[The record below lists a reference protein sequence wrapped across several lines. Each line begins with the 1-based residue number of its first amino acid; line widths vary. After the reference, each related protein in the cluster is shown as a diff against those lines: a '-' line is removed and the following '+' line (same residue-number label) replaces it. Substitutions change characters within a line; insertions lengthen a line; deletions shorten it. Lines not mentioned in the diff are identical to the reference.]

1 MKAILSFV
9 AILFVAA
16 GYSQSIKSD
25 VYAWKNFPV
34 DKKEHSERRK
44 IVDGSGA
51 VLANLE
57 IHATTFDPKT
67 GPQPKNRHAEEVM
80 IIVREGK
87 LKITIEDSS
96 KTMGPGS
103 IAFAIPQEEISVE
116 NMGDTK
122 TIYYVLKFT
131 AKKDSVNLQ
140 RAKDAGGSFFMD
152 FNDIEFKPHDKGGVR
167 QYFNRPTAMMRRFDI
182 HLTTLNAGLKSHDP
196 HTHKV
201 EEMVLM
207 LDGNAEMQIA
217 DSVKKATTGDLIY
230 LESMV
235 PHAIKNDDTKP
246 IMYFAIQWE

>member
-1 MKAILSFV
+1 MKTVVLLV
-9 AILFVAA
+9 AILFCANVF
-16 GYSQSIKSD
+16 SQSIKSD
-25 VYAWKNFPV
+25 VYEWKNFPV
-34 DKKEHSERRK
+34 DKKEHSERRQ
-44 IVDGSGA
+44 VVNGSGA

-57 IHATTFDPKT
+57 IHATILDPKT

-87 LKITIEDSS
+87 LKITTEDSS

-116 NMGDTK
+116 NMGETK
-122 TIYYVLKFT
+122 AIYYVMKFT
-131 AKKDSVNLQ
+131 AKKDSVNFR
-140 RAKDAGGSFFMD
+140 RAKDAGGSFFVD
-152 FNDIEFKPHDKGGVR
+152 FRDIEFKPHDKGGVR

-201 EEMVLM
+201 EEMVLI
-207 LDGNAEMQIA
+207 LDGNADMQIA
-217 DSVKKATTGDLIY
+217 DSLKKATTGDLIY

-235 PHAIKNDDTKP
+235 SHAIKNDDTKP